1 LAVADGPS
9 ERRCGHAT
17 HTGVESM
24 ERMTASHSGRVPDYV
39 AIGHMTIDRTPSG
52 DMLGGSVLYAA
63 LTAAR
68 YGLRAAILTRANLAA
83 LDGQQRRQLDEIAAE
98 VEIVTQASNGIT
110 TFTNT
115 EVAGR
120 RSQQIHDWGGEI
132 DLTGLPPLWRSAGAI
147 HLAPVAQEI
156 EPRQVS
162 RLSPRLLG
170 CTPQGWMRRW
180 DEERLG
186 KVRAVPLRLPADLI
200 SRIDALVVSA
210 EEYTHSRDIVV
221 QVGERGLSAIT
232 RGMQG
237 ASLIDRGREVD
248 IPAYRIKVV
257 DTTGAGDV
265 FAAALF
271 AARSERQSVSASA
284 RYASAAAAL
293 NVSGDGLSSVPRRAE
308 VEALIDRS

>member
-1 LAVADGPS
+1 MS
-9 ERRCGHAT
+9 
-17 HTGVESM
+17 
-24 ERMTASHSGRVPDYV
+24 ASHSGRVPEYV

-52 DMLGGSVLYAA
+52 NVLGGSVLYAA

-68 YGLRAAILTRANLAA
+68 YGLRSAIFTRANLGG
-83 LDGQQRRQLDEIAAE
+83 LDRQMREQLDAIAAE
-98 VEIVTQASNGIT
+98 VEIVTQSSPGIT

-120 RSQQIHDWGGEI
+120 RSQALHDWGGEI

-147 HLAPVAQEI
+147 HIAPVAQEI
-156 EPRQVS
+156 DLRQVN
-162 RLSPRLLG
+162 RLSPQLLG
-170 CTPQGWMRRW
+170 CTPQGWLRHW
-180 DEERLG
+180 DEQRLG
-186 KVRAVPLRLPADLI
+186 QVRTSPLRLPPDFV

-210 EEYTHSRDIVV
+210 EEYAHARDVV
-221 QVGERGLSAIT
+221 VEIGQRGLSVVT
-232 RGMQG
+232 RGIQG

-248 IPAYRIKVV
+248 VPAYRVKVV

-271 AARSERQSVSASA
+271 AARSARESVSASA

-293 NVSGDGLSSVPRRAE
+293 TVAGTGLSAVPSREA
-308 VEALIDRS
+308 VEALIERGDRRA

>member
-1 LAVADGPS
+1 MS
-9 ERRCGHAT
+9 
-17 HTGVESM
+17 
-24 ERMTASHSGRVPDYV
+24 ASHSGRVPEYV

-52 DMLGGSVLYAA
+52 NVLGGSVLYAA

-68 YGLRAAILTRANLAA
+68 YGLRSGIFTRANLGA
-83 LDGQQRRQLDEIAAE
+83 LDRQMREQLDAIAAE
-98 VEIVTQASNGIT
+98 VEIVTQSSPGIT

-120 RSQQIHDWGGEI
+120 RSQALHDWGGEI

-147 HLAPVAQEI
+147 HIAPVAQEI
-156 EPRQVS
+156 DLRQVN
-162 RLSPRLLG
+162 RLSPQLLG
-170 CTPQGWMRRW
+170 CTPQGWLRHW
-180 DEERLG
+180 DEQRLG
-186 KVRAVPLRLPADLI
+186 QVRTSPLRLPPDFV

-210 EEYTHSRDIVV
+210 EEYAHARDVV
-221 QVGERGLSAIT
+221 VEIGQRGLSVVT
-232 RGMQG
+232 RGIQG

-248 IPAYRIKVV
+248 VPAYRVKVV

-271 AARSERQSVSASA
+271 AARSARESVSASA

-293 NVSGDGLSSVPRRAE
+293 TVAGTGLSAVPSREA
-308 VEALIDRS
+308 VEALIERGDRRA

>member
-1 LAVADGPS
+1 MS
-9 ERRCGHAT
+9 
-17 HTGVESM
+17 
-24 ERMTASHSGRVPDYV
+24 ASHSGRVPEYV

-52 DMLGGSVLYAA
+52 NVLGGSVLYAA

-68 YGLRAAILTRANLAA
+68 YGLRSGIFTRANLGA
-83 LDGQQRRQLDEIAAE
+83 LDRQMREQLDAIAAE
-98 VEIVTQASNGIT
+98 VEIVTQSSPGIT

-120 RSQQIHDWGGEI
+120 RSQALHDWGGEI

-147 HLAPVAQEI
+147 HIAPVAQEI
-156 EPRQVS
+156 DPRQVN
-162 RLSPRLLG
+162 RLSPQLLG
-170 CTPQGWMRRW
+170 CTPQGWLRRW
-180 DEERLG
+180 DEQRLG
-186 KVRAVPLRLPADLI
+186 QVRTSPLRLPSDLV

-210 EEYTHSRDIVV
+210 EEYAHARDVV
-221 QVGERGLSAIT
+221 VEIGQRGLSVVT
-232 RGMQG
+232 RGIQG

-248 IPAYRIKVV
+248 VPAYRVKVV

-271 AARSERQSVSASA
+271 AARSARESVSASA

-293 NVSGDGLSSVPRRAE
+293 TVAGTGLSAVPSREA
-308 VEALIDRS
+308 VEALIERGDRRA

>member
-1 LAVADGPS
+1 MS
-9 ERRCGHAT
+9 
-17 HTGVESM
+17 
-24 ERMTASHSGRVPDYV
+24 ASHSGRVPEYV

-52 DMLGGSVLYAA
+52 NVLGGSVLYAA

-68 YGLRAAILTRANLAA
+68 YGLRSGIFTRANLGG
-83 LDGQQRRQLDEIAAE
+83 LDRQMREQLDAIAAE
-98 VEIVTQASNGIT
+98 VEIVTQSSPGIT

-120 RSQQIHDWGGEI
+120 RSQTLHDWGGEI

-147 HLAPVAQEI
+147 HIAPVAQEI
-156 EPRQVS
+156 DLRQVN
-162 RLSPRLLG
+162 RLSPQLLG
-170 CTPQGWMRRW
+170 CTPQGWLRHW
-180 DEERLG
+180 DEQRLG
-186 KVRAVPLRLPADLI
+186 QVRTSPLRLPPDFV

-210 EEYTHSRDIVV
+210 EEYAHARDVV
-221 QVGERGLSAIT
+221 VEIGQRGLSVVT
-232 RGMQG
+232 RGIQG

-248 IPAYRIKVV
+248 VPAYRVKVV

-271 AARSERQSVSASA
+271 AARSARESVSASA

-293 NVSGDGLSSVPRRAE
+293 TVAGTGLSAVPSREA
-308 VEALIDRS
+308 VEALIERGDRRA

>member
-1 LAVADGPS
+1 MS
-9 ERRCGHAT
+9 
-17 HTGVESM
+17 
-24 ERMTASHSGRVPDYV
+24 ASHSGRVPEYV

-52 DMLGGSVLYAA
+52 NVLGGSVLYAA

-68 YGLRAAILTRANLAA
+68 YGLRSAIFTRANLGA
-83 LDGQQRRQLDEIAAE
+83 LDRQMREQLDAIAAE
-98 VEIVTQASNGIT
+98 VEIVTQSSPGIT

-120 RSQQIHDWGGEI
+120 RSQTLHDWGGEI

-147 HLAPVAQEI
+147 HIAPVAQEI
-156 EPRQVS
+156 DLRQVN
-162 RLSPRLLG
+162 RLSPQLLG
-170 CTPQGWMRRW
+170 CTPQGWLRHW
-180 DEERLG
+180 DEQRLG
-186 KVRAVPLRLPADLI
+186 QVRTSPLRLPPDFV

-210 EEYTHSRDIVV
+210 EEYAHARDVV
-221 QVGERGLSAIT
+221 VEIGQRGLSVVT
-232 RGMQG
+232 RGIQG

-248 IPAYRIKVV
+248 VPAYRVKVV

-271 AARSERQSVSASA
+271 AARSARESVSASA

-293 NVSGDGLSSVPRRAE
+293 TVAGTGLSAVPSREA
-308 VEALIDRS
+308 VEALIERGDRRA

>member
-1 LAVADGPS
+1 
-9 ERRCGHAT
+9 
-17 HTGVESM
+17 M
-24 ERMTASHSGRVPDYV
+24 ERMSASHSGRVPDYV
-39 AIGHMTIDRTPSG
+39 AIGHMTIDRTPAG
-52 DMLGGSVLYAA
+52 DMLGGTVLYAA

-68 YGLRAAILTRANLAA
+68 YGLRTAILTRANLGA
-83 LDGQQRRQLDEIAAE
+83 LSERLREQLDAIAGE

-120 RSQQIHDWGGEI
+120 RTQQLHDWGGEI

-147 HLAPVAQEI
+147 HIAPVAQEI
-156 EPRQVS
+156 DPRQVS

-180 DEERLG
+180 DEDLLG
-186 KVRAVPLRLPADLI
+186 KVRTVPLRLPADLV
-200 SRIDALVVSA
+200 SRIDAVVVSA
-210 EEYTHSRDIVV
+210 EEYGLARDIIME
-221 QVGERGLSAIT
+221 VGQRGLSVVT

-248 IPAYRIKVV
+248 ISAYRKKVV

-271 AARSERQSVSASA
+271 AARSERKSVTASA

-293 NVSGDGLSSVPRRAE
+293 TIAGSGLESVPQRAD
-308 VEALIDRS
+308 VEALIERN

>member
-1 LAVADGPS
+1 MS
-9 ERRCGHAT
+9 
-17 HTGVESM
+17 
-24 ERMTASHSGRVPDYV
+24 ASHSGRVPEYV

-52 DMLGGSVLYAA
+52 NVLGGSVLYAA

-68 YGLRAAILTRANLAA
+68 YGLRSGIFTRANLGG
-83 LDGQQRRQLDEIAAE
+83 LDRQMREQLDAIAAE
-98 VEIVTQASNGIT
+98 VEIVTQSSPGIT

-120 RSQQIHDWGGEI
+120 RSQALHDWGGEI

-147 HLAPVAQEI
+147 HIAPVAQEI
-156 EPRQVS
+156 DLRQVN
-162 RLSPRLLG
+162 RLSPQLLG
-170 CTPQGWMRRW
+170 CTPQGWLRHW
-180 DEERLG
+180 DEQRLG
-186 KVRAVPLRLPADLI
+186 QVRTSPLRLPPDFV

-210 EEYTHSRDIVV
+210 EEYAHARDVV
-221 QVGERGLSAIT
+221 VEIGQRGLSVVT
-232 RGMQG
+232 RGIQG

-248 IPAYRIKVV
+248 VPAYRVKVV

-271 AARSERQSVSASA
+271 AARSARESVSASA

-293 NVSGDGLSSVPRRAE
+293 TVAGTGLSAVPSREA
-308 VEALIDRS
+308 VEALIERGDRRA

>member
-1 LAVADGPS
+1 
-9 ERRCGHAT
+9 
-17 HTGVESM
+17 M

-39 AIGHMTIDRTPSG
+39 AIGHMTIDRTPAG
-52 DMLGGSVLYAA
+52 DMLGGTVLYAA

-68 YGLRAAILTRANLAA
+68 FGLRTAILTRANLGA
-83 LDGQQRRQLDEIAAE
+83 LNGPLREQLDEIAAE

-120 RSQQIHDWGGEI
+120 RSQQLHDWGGDI

-156 EPRQVS
+156 DPRQVS

-180 DEERLG
+180 DEDRLG
-186 KVRAVPLRLPADLI
+186 QVRPVPLRLPADLV
-200 SRIDALVVSA
+200 SRIDAVVVSA
-210 EEYTHSRDIVV
+210 EEYAHARDSVV
-221 QVGERGLSAIT
+221 QVGERGLSAVT

-248 IPAYRIKVV
+248 IPAYRMKVV

-271 AARSERQSVSASA
+271 AARSERKSVSAAA

-293 NVSGDGLSSVPRRAE
+293 TVSGSGLGSVPQRTE
-308 VEALIDRS
+308 VEALIQRS